1 MKGEKCFSI
10 PALLTIIIPLHAPAV
25 KEPQLT
31 AGTERRRKAPPRSG
45 APAVKEPQLTAGTE
59 RRRKAPPRP
68 GVPAVKETQLT
79 AGTERRRKAP
89 PRPGAPAVKEPQL
102 TAVTERRR
110 IASAPRR
117 LRGERDAVNRRDG
130 ETQCNCFRAYTV
142 IKM

>member
-25 KEPQLT
+25 KEP
-31 AGTERRRKAPPRSG
+31 
-45 APAVKEPQLTAGTE
+45 
-59 RRRKAPPRP
+59 
-68 GVPAVKETQLT
+68 QLT